1 MADGRADIPKDVA
14 ETTIISLPSQVR
26 FVYSPNLFSENR
38 KTMGNNLT
46 EKGAKAAALRAEKRA
61 AALRENLMRRKIAQ
75 SPVQNNKGNQSDA
88 DPENRE

>member
-1 MADGRADIPKDVA
+1 
-14 ETTIISLPSQVR
+14 
-26 FVYSPNLFSENR
+26 
-38 KTMGNNLT
+38 MGNNLT